1 MLAAERHQLFAG
13 VEGRWDVPSQDMDD
27 PREPQRM
34 PYSGQVLE
42 ITREVDRAARA
53 LDGLVGIAEHPQR
66 NPGLPIGAHARVVA
80 AIQPG
85 MIAVHVAIVK
95 HEALA
100 HVFLGCLLYTSP
112 SPRDRQKS

>member
-1 MLAAERHQLFAG
+1 MCIRDSIEAVREFAQPSARPAARHFPDCPVLQQPMLAAERHQLFAG

-53 LDGLVGIAEHPQR
+53 LDGLVGIAEHLSLIHISEP
-66 NPGLPIGAHARVVA
+66 
-80 AIQPG
+80 
-85 MIAVHVAIVK
+85 
-95 HEALA
+95 
-100 HVFLGCLLYTSP
+100 T
-112 SPRDRQKS
+112 RQAEISY